1 VWASEAYIV
10 KSSDLDEL
18 KIMIKN
24 LLSKQ

>member
-18 KIMIKN
+18 KSMIKK
-24 LLSKQ
+24 LLEK